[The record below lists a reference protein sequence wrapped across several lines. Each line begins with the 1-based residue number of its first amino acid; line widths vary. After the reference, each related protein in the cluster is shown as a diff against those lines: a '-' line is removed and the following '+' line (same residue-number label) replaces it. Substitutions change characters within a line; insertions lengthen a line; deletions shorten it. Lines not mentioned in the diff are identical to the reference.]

1 VRQIILL
8 LITLQIFSSTQAV
21 AKECVGDTCIGVSAN
36 DKDHLVIIVEKG
48 KPGSKS
54 SSPSKTSKPV
64 IKASPK
70 KTTWI
75 PWLPKPKAT
84 VIPKPKPS
92 QSAKPKK
99 IAAISLADR
108 VSKMLPSGVI
118 LNQPTSAILV
128 REPINFMTTI
138 PKEFHA
144 VIVVLEVPIQI
155 DLKAKYKWDF
165 GDGSKIESALPGSP
179 YPTGTIKH
187 GYSEPGKQKVNL
199 EVSWSGVWRAG
210 AISAPIDGSITQR
223 FSKEIEVYPADTRF
237 TR

>member
-1 VRQIILL
+1 MRRIGFFLII
-8 LITLQIFSSTQAV
+8 LQIFIATPVV

-36 DKDHLVIIVEKG
+36 DKDHLVITVEKG
-48 KPGSKS
+48 KPGAKS
-54 SSPSKTSKPV
+54 SSPSKTPKPV
-64 IKASPK
+64 MKPTPK

-75 PWLPKPKAT
+75 PWLPKPKPT

-99 IAAISLADR
+99 ISAISLADR
-108 VSKMLPSGVI
+108 VSKMLPNGII

-128 REPINFMTTI
+128 REPINFITTI

-155 DLKAKYKWDF
+155 DLKATYKWDF
-165 GDGSKIESALPGSP
+165 GDGTKIESSLPGAP
-179 YPTGTIKH
+179 FPAGTIKH
-187 GYSEPGKQKVNL
+187 GYAKPGKQNVKL

-210 AISAPIDGSITQR
+210 TISAPIDGSITQR
-223 FSKEIEVYPADTRF
+223 FSKEIEVYPADTRI

>member
-1 VRQIILL
+1 MRRIGLILIILQIL
-8 LITLQIFSSTQAV
+8 LSTQAV
-21 AKECVGDTCIGVSAN
+21 AKECLGETCIGVSAN

-54 SSPSKTSKPV
+54 NSPSKTSKPAS
-64 IKASPK
+64 KPSPK

-75 PWLPKPKAT
+75 PWLPKPKPSFT
-84 VIPKPKPS
+84 PKPRPS

-108 VSKMLPSGVI
+108 VSKMLPSGII
-118 LNQPTSAILV
+118 LNQPTSGILV
-128 REPINFMTTI
+128 REPVNFMTTI
-138 PKEFHA
+138 PREFHT
-144 VIVVLEVPIQI
+144 VIVLLEVPIQI

-165 GDGSKIESALPGSP
+165 GDGKQIDSTSPGSP
-179 YPTGTIKH
+179 YPAGTIRH
-187 GYSEPGKQKVNL
+187 SYSKPGKQKVSL
-199 EVSWSGVWRAG
+199 EIRWSGVWRAG

-223 FSKEIEVYPADTRF
+223 FSKDIEVYPADTRI